1 MTGLVAG
8 TASGRSGAISPATAQ
23 ISVVICVFTAQRWDD
38 IVAAIDSVRRQS
50 LIAHELIVV
59 VDHNPGLLARLT
71 GYLADSR
78 DALPVLVLPNHHAQG
93 LSGGKNTGVA
103 VASGNIVAFLDD
115 DAVAEPEWLKYF
127 ADCYA
132 NPDVAGVGGLTMP
145 NWDSRRP
152 AWFPREF
159 DWVVGCNYKGMA
171 QARQPVR
178 NLLGGNASFRREI
191 FGLAGG
197 FHSDVGRSSA
207 KLPLG
212 CEETDFCIRIGQRL
226 DRSVLLIDDRA
237 VIWHRVKNERATV
250 RYFLTRCY
258 AEGISKAAV
267 SRRVGSADGLAAER
281 RQAVATLPA
290 GAVRNVAAALR
301 GDRTGLG
308 RAAAIVAGLAVTA
321 TGYLAGRSVP
331 GRAVTGRAAPA
342 QPARR

>member
-8 TASGRSGAISPATAQ
+8 NASGRAGAISPATAR
-23 ISVVICVFTAQRWDD
+23 ISVVICVYTAQRWDD
-38 IVAAIDSVRRQS
+38 ILAAIDSVRRQS
-50 LIAHELIVV
+50 LTAHELIVV
-59 VDHNPGLLARLT
+59 VDHNPELLARLT
-71 GYLADSR
+71 GYLASR
-78 DALPVLVLPNHHAQG
+78 RDELPVVVLPNRHEQG

-103 VASGNIVAFLDD
+103 AASGSIVAFLDD

-132 NPDVAGVGGLTMP
+132 SPDVAGVGGLTQP
-145 NWDSRRP
+145 NWDGSRP
-152 AWFPREF
+152 GWFPREF

-191 FGLAGG
+191 FGLVGG
-197 FHSDVGRSSA
+197 FHSEVGRSSA

-237 VIWHRVKNERATV
+237 VIWHRVKDERATV

-258 AEGISKAAV
+258 AEGVSKAAV
-267 SRRVGSADGLAAER
+267 SQRVGSADGLAAER
-281 RQAVATLPA
+281 RQAFATLPA
-290 GAVRNVAAALR
+290 GAVRNLGAALR
-301 GDRTGLG
+301 GDRAGLG
-308 RAAAIVAGLAVTA
+308 RAAAIVAGLVVTTA
-321 TGYLAGRSVP
+321 GYL
-331 GRAVTGRAAPA
+331 TGRTGTSRS
-342 QPARR
+342 ARR